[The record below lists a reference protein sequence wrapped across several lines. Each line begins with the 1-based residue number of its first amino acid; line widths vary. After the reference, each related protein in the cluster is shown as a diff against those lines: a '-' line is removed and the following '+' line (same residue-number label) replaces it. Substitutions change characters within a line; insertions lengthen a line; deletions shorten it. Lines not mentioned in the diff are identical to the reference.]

1 MGRKQKKLKENN
13 PWERSCNSEK
23 VHLLLSMD
31 GKHTV
36 RWNMKKKDHV
46 GHFSSQH
53 LSVKLTIMYFG

>member
-36 RWNMKKKDHV
+36 RWNMKKK
-46 GHFSSQH
+46 
-53 LSVKLTIMYFG
+53 KKIMLDIFLHGTCRLN

>member
-36 RWNMKKKDHV
+36 RWNMKKKRSCWTFFFTAPV
-46 GHFSSQH
+46 G
-53 LSVKLTIMYFG
+53 